1 MSVCTTGHPLK
12 KQLRSAEAT
21 AQEQATG
28 HGGKEEGR
36 EVVAAVVGWHGQ
48 HPSSSCHPQPNQ
60 SLCTG
65 IVFLDPAHSL

>member
-1 MSVCTTGHPLK
+1 MSVCTAEHPLK

-28 HGGKEEGR
+28 DGGKEEGR

-48 HPSSSCHPQPNQ
+48 HPLAPVIRSPT
-60 SLCTG
+60 SLCALALC
-65 IVFLDPAHSL
+65 F